1 MTTSEPKL
9 VLGAQAEPLKGMG
22 LLAGIAME
30 SLEIEWQS
38 QRINLEN
45 VPTRFK
51 PCGDIDLQ
59 KEAYTISHFCFL
71 A

>member
-38 QRINLEN
+38 QRIDSEH
-45 VPTRFK
+45 VPT
-51 PCGDIDLQ
+51 
-59 KEAYTISHFCFL
+59 S
-71 A
+71 